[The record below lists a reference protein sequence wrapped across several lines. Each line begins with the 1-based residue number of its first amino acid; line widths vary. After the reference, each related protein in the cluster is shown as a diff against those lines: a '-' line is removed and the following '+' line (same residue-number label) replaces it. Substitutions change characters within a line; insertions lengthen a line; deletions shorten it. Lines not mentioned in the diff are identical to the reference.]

1 MKSRKPHS
9 GVIVPARVAQN
20 AKRRKRQLS
29 EAELEQRRAAAPKG
43 LAAGALAGKSTGPKT
58 PEGKAA
64 ACRNGWKHGRYSLI
78 NQQRFGLGA
87 ASISKMFGKP
97 CVTTCQFH
105 PDNAERTE
113 APCSLVLDGM
123 TRAGASC
130 LDKTVYVTALDSLLT
145 AMRDGEMEGMHGLL
159 AVEMAS
165 NLQIVDQI
173 RQAVSDHGIM
183 TAVHAITKDGK
194 VILNPET
201 GKPLVMELKLNPA
214 LMALERFTATHG
226 VNFGE
231 LMATPKARAKIEED
245 EDAQSTFHSV
255 VGGLL
260 TRMAGKLKQ
269 APVIDHE
276 SGT

>member
-9 GVIVPARVAQN
+9 GVVVPARLERN

-29 EAELEQRRAAAPKG
+29 EAELAQRRAAAPKG
-43 LAAGALAGKSTGPKT
+43 LAAGALGGKSTGPIT

-64 ACRNGWKHGRYSLI
+64 VSRNGWKHGRYSLI

-97 CVTTCQFH
+97 CLTTCPFH

-173 RQAVSDHGIM
+173 RQAIAEHGIM
-183 TAVHAITKDGK
+183 TAVHAVTKDGK
-194 VILNPET
+194 VIINPET

-214 LMALERFTATHG
+214 LPALERFTATHG
-226 VNFGE
+226 INFSE
-231 LMATPKARAKIEED
+231 MMATPKARAKIEDD
-245 EDAQSTFHSV
+245 EDAQTSFQAV
-255 VGGLL
+255 VGRLL
-260 TRMAGKLKQ
+260 SRMAGKLKQ
-269 APVIDHE
+269 PPSIDRE
-276 SGT
+276 AGT